1 LAHASYTRLGNNGGP
16 SRLGSN
22 GRTRGKP
29 RTNRRARYGGNP
41 AKAWRGGSSG
51 KGLVVCETADGSS
64 PRDWALGDDKGPGRG
79 GTGGSSWEL
88 EESEQARANC
98 KPRRE
103 EGLPLPGS
111 RRLVDDRTD
120 GRGHG
125 LINVYANDKV
135 NGQVNGQVNGWLNGQ
150 SSGNVN
156 GKVNGNVNGQ
166 ANGQVNGQGNGK
178 VNGHVYGHAN
188 GKVNG
193 QVNGKVNGH
202 VNGQANGKVHGQAN
216 GNVNGNVNGQVNG
229 QVTWMGQHEYPFS
242 DVMPW
247 AWDADSSAWS
257 KYENEEEA
265 AQARETEHAHSA
277 ANGAANGAGPGH
289 RQSAVD
295 GAGGAAAAAEGGTG
309 GGPLEAARAAVLRAV
324 AQVVAV
330 AVVLRS
336 ALPYGRWWRMEENGE
351 EGQGQGKKGGKQM
364 GSEAKEGE
372 GKVKGGAG
380 TAEAEGVGSLSDAG
394 GKLWRFCAPDKGL
407 VVLAFV
413 FLSFAAISEVTI
425 PHLLASTI
433 FAASN
438 GMRAQFAH
446 NAKLLVALT
455 LACGAFSGLR
465 SFCFTVLNMR
475 MVCRMREALFSTIM
489 HQDVSFFD
497 KESVGDLT
505 SRLGAD
511 CQQVAQSTAGDVNVM
526 LRNAL
531 QGLGALCFLIRL
543 SWRMALISAGLCGL
557 MWCCLVAYGR
567 FQRESARLIQDT
579 VASANE
585 VAEETISLARV
596 VRTFGTEQQE
606 VNRYKVPLQR
616 LQHVG
621 LRRSVAYGMWNFGG
635 NTIYNATQVL
645 ALIMGGS
652 AVMSGAIT
660 AEQLTQFILY
670 AEWVVHATW
679 WVGDHWA
686 SLMDSLGACSR
697 VFQLLDLPRSQQL
710 SQEKGV
716 RMPWLQGKIDF
727 QNVSFRY
734 PTRPEVPVLSHINLT
749 INPGELVALVG
760 LSGSGKSTLVGL
772 LQQHYEP
779 TEGEILIDGVPLKE
793 VDTKWFRGQMGVV
806 SQEPR
811 LFSTDV
817 AANISY
823 GTGSREKSHEEITRA
838 ACAANAHDFV
848 SELPEGYATVVDNS
862 RLSGGQK
869 QRIAI
874 ARALVRDPRILILD
888 EATSALDVESERNVQ
903 AALDEAMKRGKNGR
917 RDRTVIVIAHRLSTI
932 QAADRIVVMAHG
944 RITEVG
950 THAQLMAKAG
960 EYARLVNMQGNTP
973 AFAMP

>member
-1 LAHASYTRLGNNGGP
+1 
-16 SRLGSN
+16 
-22 GRTRGKP
+22 
-29 RTNRRARYGGNP
+29 
-41 AKAWRGGSSG
+41 
-51 KGLVVCETADGSS
+51 
-64 PRDWALGDDKGPGRG
+64 
-79 GTGGSSWEL
+79 
-88 EESEQARANC
+88 
-98 KPRRE
+98 
-103 EGLPLPGS
+103 
-111 RRLVDDRTD
+111 
-120 GRGHG
+120 
-125 LINVYANDKV
+125 
-135 NGQVNGQVNGWLNGQ
+135 
-150 SSGNVN
+150 
-156 GKVNGNVNGQ
+156 
-166 ANGQVNGQGNGK
+166 
-178 VNGHVYGHAN
+178 
-188 GKVNG
+188 
-193 QVNGKVNGH
+193 
-202 VNGQANGKVHGQAN
+202 
-216 GNVNGNVNGQVNG
+216 
-229 QVTWMGQHEYPFS
+229 MG
-242 DVMPW
+242 
-247 AWDADSSAWS
+247 
-257 KYENEEEA
+257 
-265 AQARETEHAHSA
+265 
-277 ANGAANGAGPGH
+277 
-289 RQSAVD
+289 
-295 GAGGAAAAAEGGTG
+295 
-309 GGPLEAARAAVLRAV
+309 
-324 AQVVAV
+324 
-330 AVVLRS
+330 
-336 ALPYGRWWRMEENGE
+336 
-351 EGQGQGKKGGKQM
+351 
-364 GSEAKEGE
+364 
-372 GKVKGGAG
+372 
-380 TAEAEGVGSLSDAG
+380 
-394 GKLWRFCAPDKGL
+394 
-407 VVLAFV
+407 
-413 FLSFAAISEVTI
+413 
-425 PHLLASTI
+425 
-433 FAASN
+433 
-438 GMRAQFAH
+438 AQFAH

-531 QGLGALCFLIRL
+531 QGAGAMCFLLRL
-543 SWRMALISAGLCGL
+543 SWRMALISAGLCAL

-645 ALIMGGS
+645 AIIMGGS

-697 VFQLLDLPRSQQL
+697 VFQLLDLPSSPQL
-710 SQEKGV
+710 AQTKGLQ
-716 RMPWLQGKIDF
+716 MPWLQGKIEFRD
-727 QNVSFRY
+727 VSFRY
-734 PTRPEVPVLSHINLT
+734 PTRPEASVLSHVNLT

-779 TEGEILIDGVPLKE
+779 TQGEILLDGVPIKE
-793 VDTKWFRGQMGVV
+793 FDTKWLRGQMGVV

-823 GTGSREKSHEEITRA
+823 GSGSRKKSHEEITRA

-874 ARALVRDPRILILD
+874 ARALVRDPKILILD

-903 AALDEAMKRGKNGR
+903 GALDEAMKRGKNGQ

-944 RITEVG
+944 RIKE
-950 THAQLMAKAG
+950 
-960 EYARLVNMQGNTP
+960 
-973 AFAMP
+973 

>member
-1 LAHASYTRLGNNGGP
+1 M
-16 SRLGSN
+16 
-22 GRTRGKP
+22 
-29 RTNRRARYGGNP
+29 
-41 AKAWRGGSSG
+41 
-51 KGLVVCETADGSS
+51 V
-64 PRDWALGDDKGPGRG
+64 
-79 GTGGSSWEL
+79 
-88 EESEQARANC
+88 
-98 KPRRE
+98 
-103 EGLPLPGS
+103 
-111 RRLVDDRTD
+111 
-120 GRGHG
+120 
-125 LINVYANDKV
+125 
-135 NGQVNGQVNGWLNGQ
+135 
-150 SSGNVN
+150 
-156 GKVNGNVNGQ
+156 
-166 ANGQVNGQGNGK
+166 
-178 VNGHVYGHAN
+178 
-188 GKVNG
+188 
-193 QVNGKVNGH
+193 
-202 VNGQANGKVHGQAN
+202 
-216 GNVNGNVNGQVNG
+216 
-229 QVTWMGQHEYPFS
+229 
-242 DVMPW
+242 
-247 AWDADSSAWS
+247 
-257 KYENEEEA
+257 
-265 AQARETEHAHSA
+265 
-277 ANGAANGAGPGH
+277 
-289 RQSAVD
+289 
-295 GAGGAAAAAEGGTG
+295 
-309 GGPLEAARAAVLRAV
+309 AVLA
-324 AQVVAV
+324 
-330 AVVLRS
+330 VLRS
-336 ALPYGRWWRMEENGE
+336 ALPYGSWWRMEGNAEKN
-351 EGQGQGKKGGKQM
+351 M
-364 GSEAKEGE
+364 GYEAAAGE
-372 GKVKGGAG
+372 GRGKAERGRRKLRVWGAWG
-380 TAEAEGVGSLSDAG
+380 M
-394 GKLWRFCAPDKGL
+394 L
-407 VVLAFV
+407 VA
-413 FLSFAAISEVTI
+413 SCGDSISEVTI

-438 GMRAQFAH
+438 NMGAQFAH

-505 SRLGAD
+505 SRLGGGLPAGGAEHSGGRQRHRPSLGAVCDVSFFDKESVGDLTSRLGAD

-531 QGLGALCFLIRL
+531 QGAGAMFFLLRL
-543 SWRMALISAGLCGL
+543 SWRMALISAGLCAL
-557 MWCCLVAYGR
+557 MWCCLVAYGRVPWAGR

-645 ALIMGGS
+645 AIIMGGS

-697 VFQLLDLPRSQQL
+697 VFQLLDLPSSPQL
-710 SQEKGV
+710 AKTQGGLVTYWSSLRTPLGLMCTPPGGWATTGRPLMDSLGACSRVFQLLDLPSSPQLAQTKGLQ
-716 RMPWLQGKIDF
+716 MPWLQGKIEFRD
-727 QNVSFRY
+727 VSFQY
-734 PTRPEVPVLSHINLT
+734 PTRPEASVLSHVNLSINPGELVALVALVALSGKEMTVSHLFVYPHLTSIHPSVRPLFFLQASVLSHVNLT

-779 TEGEILIDGVPLKE
+779 THGEILLDGVPIKE
-793 VDTKWFRGQMGVV
+793 FDTKWLRGQMGVV

-823 GTGSREKSHEEITRA
+823 GSGSRKKSHEEITRA

-874 ARALVRDPRILILD
+874 ARALVRDPKILILD

-903 AALDEAMKRGKNGR
+903 GALDEAMKRGKNGR

-950 THAQLMAKAG
+950 THAQLMAKGG
-960 EYARLVNMQGNTP
+960 EYARLVNMQDHTP

>member
-1 LAHASYTRLGNNGGP
+1 MINGSPKGRP
-16 SRLGSN
+16 N
-22 GRTRGKP
+22 GQAYENGWQNGQVNGYVNGKV
-29 RTNRRARYGGNP
+29 N
-41 AKAWRGGSSG
+41 
-51 KGLVVCETADGSS
+51 
-64 PRDWALGDDKGPGRG
+64 
-79 GTGGSSWEL
+79 
-88 EESEQARANC
+88 
-98 KPRRE
+98 
-103 EGLPLPGS
+103 
-111 RRLVDDRTD
+111 
-120 GRGHG
+120 GHVNG
-125 LINVYANDKV
+125 YANRNV
-135 NGQVNGQVNGWLNGQ
+135 NGQVNGQVNG
-150 SSGNVN
+150 
-156 GKVNGNVNGQ
+156 KF
-166 ANGQVNGQGNGK
+166 NGQV
-178 VNGHVYGHAN
+178 N

-193 QVNGKVNGH
+193 QVNGKVNGQ
-202 VNGQANGKVHGQAN
+202 VNGK
-216 GNVNGNVNGQVNG
+216 VNGQVNG
-229 QVTWMGQHEYPFS
+229 KVNGQVNGKPNGQVSGQVNDQGPAVGPYEYPFP
-242 DVMPW
+242 DVMSW

-257 KYENEEEA
+257 HYEDERAPSGQQRPIDGENGYV
-265 AQARETEHAHSA
+265 HAHETKHGET
-277 ANGAANGAGPGH
+277 GASP
-289 RQSAVD
+289 D
-295 GAGGAAAAAEGGTG
+295 GRGAAAAAAAEAGNMEGA
-309 GGPLEAARAAVLRAV
+309 LERAV
-324 AQVVAV
+324 AVVA
-330 AVVLRS
+330 VLRS
-336 ALPYGRWWRMEENGE
+336 ALPYGSWWRMEEDAGKA
-351 EGQGQGKKGGKQM
+351 QGQGKAAGKGIGNEAAASEGK
-364 GSEAKEGE
+364 GE
-372 GKVKGGAG
+372 GGAEA
-380 TAEAEGVGSLSDAG
+380 AEAEGVGSLADAG
-394 GKLWRFCAPDKGL
+394 RKLWRFCAPDKAL

-413 FLSFAAISEVTI
+413 FLSLAAISEVTI

-438 GMRAQFAH
+438 NMGAQFAH

-531 QGLGALCFLIRL
+531 QGAGAMCFLLRL
-543 SWRMALISAGLCGL
+543 SWRMALISAGLCAL

-596 VRTFGTEQQE
+596 VLTFGTEQQE

-616 LQHVG
+616 LQRVG

-645 ALIMGGS
+645 AIIMGGS

-697 VFQLLDLPRSQQL
+697 VFQLLDLPPSAQL
-710 SQEKGV
+710 AQTKGLQ
-716 RMPWLQGKIDF
+716 MPWLQGKIEFRDVF
-727 QNVSFRY
+727 FRY
-734 PTRPEVPVLSHINLT
+734 PTRPEASVLSHVNLT

-779 TEGEILIDGVPLKE
+779 TQGEILLDGVPIKE
-793 VDTKWFRGQMGVV
+793 FDTKWLRGQMGVV

-823 GTGSREKSHEEITRA
+823 GSGSRKKSHEEITRA

-874 ARALVRDPRILILD
+874 ARALVRDPKILILD

-903 AALDEAMKRGKNGR
+903 GALDEAMKRGKNGR
-917 RDRTVIVIAHRLSTI
+917 RDHTVIVIAHRLSTI
-932 QAADRIVVMAHG
+932 QAAGRIVVMAHG

-950 THAQLMAKAG
+950 THAQLMAKGG
-960 EYARLVNMQGNTP
+960 EYARLVNMQDHTP

>member
-1 LAHASYTRLGNNGGP
+1 MLALCREQRLEHRTKHIALRYFLARELQQRGQLRLAYVASEANTADVFTKALAPCDHQRFCTQLGTFSSSRFGFPLVADEPRTSVSTHASYTRLGNNGGH

-22 GRTRGKP
+22 GRIRGKT
-29 RTNRRARYGGNP
+29 RTSRRIKYGGSL
-41 AKAWRGGSSG
+41 AKAWRGSRSG
-51 KGLVVCETADGSS
+51 KGSVVCETADGSS

-79 GTGGSSWEL
+79 GTGGSTWEL

-103 EGLPLPGS
+103 EALPLPGS
-111 RRLVDDRTD
+111 RRLVGYRTD
-120 GRGHG
+120 QRGHG
-125 LINVYANDKV
+125 MTKVNGWQNGQRSGNVDGHVNGRTIGKVNGQVNGRLNGHVSGKANGQSNGYANGKV
-135 NGQVNGQVNGWLNGQ
+135 TGQVNGQVNG
-150 SSGNVN
+150 
-156 GKVNGNVNGQ
+156 KVNGEVNGE
-166 ANGQVNGQGNGK
+166 V
-178 VNGHVYGHAN
+178 N

-193 QVNGKVNGH
+193 QVNGKVNGQ
-202 VNGQANGKVHGQAN
+202 VN
-216 GNVNGNVNGQVNG
+216 GNVYAQVNGKPNGHVNGQVNG
-229 QVTWMGQHEYPFS
+229 QGPTMGQYEYPFP
-242 DVMPW
+242 DVMSW
-247 AWDADSSAWS
+247 AWDADRSAWS
-257 KYENEEEA
+257 HFENDNSPSGQQRLSDDENGNVDA
-265 AQARETEHAHSA
+265 HETKHSES
-277 ANGAANGAGPGH
+277 GAGG
-289 RQSAVD
+289 R
-295 GAGGAAAAAEGGTG
+295 GAAAAAAAAEAGIAEGA
-309 GGPLEAARAAVLRAV
+309 LEVARAVALRAV
-324 AQVVAV
+324 ARMVAV
-330 AVVLRS
+330 LAVLRS
-336 ALPYGRWWRMEENGE
+336 ALPYGSWWRMEGNAEKN
-351 EGQGQGKKGGKQM
+351 M
-364 GSEAKEGE
+364 GCEAAAGE
-372 GKVKGGAG
+372 GKGEGGAG
-380 TAEAEGVGSLSDAG
+380 AAEAEGVGSLGDAG
-394 GKLWRFCAPDKGL
+394 RKLWRFCAPDKGL
-407 VVLAFV
+407 VAVAFV
-413 FLSFAAISEVTI
+413 FLSLAAISEVTI

-438 GMRAQFAH
+438 NMGAQFAH

-531 QGLGALCFLIRL
+531 QGAGAMCFLLRL
-543 SWRMALISAGLCGL
+543 SWRMALISAGLCAL

-645 ALIMGGS
+645 AIIMGGS

-697 VFQLLDLPRSQQL
+697 VFQLLDLPSSPQL
-710 SQEKGV
+710 AQTKGLQ
-716 RMPWLQGKIDF
+716 MPWLQGKIEFRD
-727 QNVSFRY
+727 VSFRY
-734 PTRPEVPVLSHINLT
+734 PTRPEASVLSHVNLT

-779 TEGEILIDGVPLKE
+779 TQGE
-793 VDTKWFRGQMGVV
+793 
-806 SQEPR
+806 
-811 LFSTDV
+811 
-817 AANISY
+817 
-823 GTGSREKSHEEITRA
+823 
-838 ACAANAHDFV
+838 
-848 SELPEGYATVVDNS
+848 
-862 RLSGGQK
+862 
-869 QRIAI
+869 
-874 ARALVRDPRILILD
+874 
-888 EATSALDVESERNVQ
+888 
-903 AALDEAMKRGKNGR
+903 
-917 RDRTVIVIAHRLSTI
+917 
-932 QAADRIVVMAHG
+932 
-944 RITEVG
+944 
-950 THAQLMAKAG
+950 
-960 EYARLVNMQGNTP
+960 
-973 AFAMP
+973 